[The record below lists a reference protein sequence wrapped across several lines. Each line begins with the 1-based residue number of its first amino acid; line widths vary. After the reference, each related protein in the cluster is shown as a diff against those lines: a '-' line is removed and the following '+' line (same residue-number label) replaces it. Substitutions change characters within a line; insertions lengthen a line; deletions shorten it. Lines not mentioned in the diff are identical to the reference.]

1 MTPPPTRLLVEERRR
16 KILDL
21 VNRQAR
27 VTVDELVKR
36 FGVSAVTIRGDLD
49 ALSRAVSNGKDAD
62 PEFLFQA
69 YAALIACLEQTG
81 RLDEAREKA
90 QRMVERF
97 PEREEARRI
106 LARL

>member
-36 FGVSAVTIRGDLD
+36 FTASVPFDQYVTPRFGPRDGIPESKRHASLPVAASSATTRWPGVFA
-49 ALSRAVSNGKDAD
+49 
-62 PEFLFQA
+62 
-69 YAALIACLEQTG
+69 
-81 RLDEAREKA
+81 
-90 QRMVERF
+90 
-97 PEREEARRI
+97 
-106 LARL
+106 